1 MLQYFQ
7 SRLEKLFS
15 EENFMQAAVVN
26 VPGEAPRYQTF
37 PDPSLIEGEAL
48 VHVRAAG
55 LHNLVKS
62 IASGA
67 HYSAAGSGPAV
78 PGVDGVGVLDD
89 GSRVYFLFVR
99 KPWGTMA
106 ELAAA
111 PRKSLVPVPDA
122 LSDAQA
128 AAIPNPGMSAWNSL
142 KDRAALSPGETVL
155 ILGATGVAGQL
166 AIQVARLLGAKR
178 VIAAGRNV
186 DAIASAKVDA
196 VIALGQPEDALR
208 EAFTAE
214 AASGIDVV
222 IDYVWGRPTE
232 VLLEALAKGFK
243 TQDTHR
249 TRLVEV
255 GAMAGPTITLPGAT
269 LRSIDLALLGS
280 GFGSVP
286 LDRVL
291 AAIPTL
297 FQMAAAGKLTVAAE
311 PVPLAQVESAWNRVE
326 KGRRIVF
333 TI

>member
-1 MLQYFQ
+1 
-7 SRLEKLFS
+7 
-15 EENFMQAAVVN
+15 MQAAVVN
-26 VPGEAPRYQTF
+26 VPGQAPKYQAF
-37 PDPSLIEGEAL
+37 PDPTPIEGEAL

-67 HYSAAGSGPAV
+67 HYSASTSDPAV

-111 PRKSLVPVPDA
+111 SRKSLVPVPDG
-122 LSDAQA
+122 LSDAEA
-128 AAIPNPGMSAWNSL
+128 AAIPNPGMSAWLSL
-142 KDRAALSPGETVL
+142 KDRAGLTAGETVL

-166 AIQVARLLGAKR
+166 AIQIARLLGAKR
-178 VIAAGRNV
+178 IIATGRNLN
-186 DAIASAKVDA
+186 ALASANVDA
-196 VIALGQPEDALR
+196 VISLGQPEDALR

-232 VLLEALAKGFK
+232 LLLEALAKGFK
-243 TQDTHR
+243 SQGTHR

-255 GAMAGPTITLPGAT
+255 GSMAGQTITLPGAT
-269 LRSIDLALLGS
+269 LRSIDLALTGS
-280 GFGSVP
+280 GFGAVSA
-286 LDRVL
+286 DRVL
-291 AAIPTL
+291 ATIPTL
-297 FQMAAAGKLTVAAE
+297 YQMAADGKLTVA
-311 PVPLAQVESAWNRVE
+311 PVTVPLREVESAWTRVE

>member
-1 MLQYFQ
+1 
-7 SRLEKLFS
+7 
-15 EENFMQAAVVN
+15 MQAAVVN
-26 VPGEAPRYQTF
+26 VPGQAPKYQSF
-37 PDPSLIEGEAL
+37 PDPTPIEGEAL

-111 PRKSLVPVPDA
+111 PRNKLIPVPDG

-128 AAIPNPGMSAWNSL
+128 AAIPNPGMSAWISM
-142 KDRAALSPGETVL
+142 KDRAALSAGETVL

-166 AIQVARLLGAKR
+166 AVQVARLLGAKR

-186 DAIASAKVDA
+186 DAIASANVDA

-208 EAFTAE
+208 EAFAAE

-222 IDYVWGRPTE
+222 IDYLWGRPTE

-243 TQDTHR
+243 AESTHK

-255 GAMAGPTITLPGAT
+255 GTMAGPTITLPGAI
-269 LRSIDLALLGS
+269 LRSIDLTLLGS
-280 GFGSVP
+280 GIGATP
-286 LDRVL
+286 LDRIL
-291 AAIPTL
+291 ATIPTL

-311 PVPLAQVESAWNRVE
+311 PVPLAEVEPAWNRVE